1 MCDVLECMLLKITF
15 PTYVSTNNST
25 PWKFEKN
32 GPVFKASLSWC
43 NYCAIQTI
51 KNRWKWHCNRKCCLK
66 NCKGYCFAR
75 YLYAIITSYLNE
87 GVGARSVIVG
97 QFLHRHSY
105 AACISFNGTVLT
117 LAIYWVLWEMAS
129 GLKGIVFWPHDERWS
144 DKRP

>member
-1 MCDVLECMLLKITF
+1 MGLYSKHLYHDATIVQFKQLKIGENDIVTGN
-15 PTYVSTNNST
+15 V
-25 PWKFEKN
+25 
-32 GPVFKASLSWC
+32 ASKIAKDIVLLV
-43 NYCAIQTI
+43 II
-51 KNRWKWHCNRKCCLK
+51 
-66 NCKGYCFAR
+66 
-75 YLYAIITSYLNE
+75 YAIITSYLNE